1 MTATASKSIIQELKQ
16 KAQMLKTRYKN
27 DGRATLVLLISNQGH
42 KVTCMNTFLDVGYPI
57 TLQILAKYLEIYI
70 YTHNFDKFLLIC
82 LHKCP
87 AVVNF
92 VSRSMLF
99 L

>member
-1 MTATASKSIIQELKQ
+1 M
-16 KAQMLKTRYKN
+16 
-27 DGRATLVLLISNQGH
+27 D
-42 KVTCMNTFLDVGYPI
+42 TFLDVGYPI

-70 YTHNFDKFLLIC
+70 HTYDFDKFLMIC

-92 VSRSMLF
+92 VS
-99 L
+99 